1 MSMGTGD
8 RRCGATRVT
17 SAIAQV
23 RGGGL
28 SLSWPSSLENPP
40 PLMRSCRTARK
51 SSSVRAEN
59 CRISHWFLVP
69 CEACGHP
76 SPATP
81 ELLAPCRRVRFG
93 NVGLDG
99 VIAEPVFEAPDA
111 GDAAGAMRLRKACS
125 VTATRRQPLSWL
137 VALARS
143 APAASPPPAASPR
156 ASSFPASIVTVPS
169 RRSTKTSAVTNPS
182 QPAPA
187 GRSLQDRPGASSQT
201 AEVRAGRSQS
211 TVTPAT

>member
-1 MSMGTGD
+1 M
-8 RRCGATRVT
+8 
-17 SAIAQV
+17 
-23 RGGGL
+23 
-28 SLSWPSSLENPP
+28 SWPSSLENPP

-137 VALARS
+137 VALVHS
-143 APAASPPPAASPR
+143 ATAASPHAASPR
-156 ASSFPASIVTVPS
+156 ASSFPASNVTVPS
-169 RRSTKTSAVTNPS
+169 RRSTNTSAVTNPP
-182 QPAPA
+182 QPAPV
-187 GRSLQDRPGASSQT
+187 GRSWQDRPGASSQT
-201 AEVRAGRSQS
+201 AEVQAGRSQS